1 MQQLNK
7 AGFAVFDDITVTSF
21 LSNKEVLI
29 EEWETRGGY
38 RTIKEIISLINT
50 ENIDSYYDALIK
62 SNMILRLYDEG
73 FPVERDYD
81 TLRLMTAEEL
91 YDYYDYKL
99 NNIVVG
105 KIEKMKPVDLSTGYE
120 EFIENWDQ
128 GRSVG
133 YKIGFPVLNYMLAGV
148 HKKNL
153 LLHLGHIGRGKTTTA
168 ILMYILPVI
177 ESGENVCIIANEQ
190 EEDEWRQMIL
200 ATVLSNKVNYF
211 KMNRQKLTFGK
222 FTEDDKVNLKKA
234 SDWLHNCKGKIE
246 FINLNDYQ
254 IDNAQKII
262 RKYGKLGFGL
272 FVFDTL
278 KPVDDASDRA
288 WAEFSE
294 VAKKLFQLAKSEDVA
309 IIATAQLSAE
319 SMSRRHLDLSC
330 TGKSRSIAE
339 TAAQVVMFRA
349 LTVEEKLKYKPY
361 SYKRDENGKATS
373 VKLTY
378 ELDPEKDYIVVF
390 IPKNRFGAVTPQIIY
405 ERNMSFNTMHEIGRI
420 NIPFDGFKAR

>member
-1 MQQLNK
+1 
-7 AGFAVFDDITVTSF
+7 
-21 LSNKEVLI
+21 
-29 EEWETRGGY
+29 
-38 RTIKEIISLINT
+38 
-50 ENIDSYYDALIK
+50 
-62 SNMILRLYDEG
+62 
-73 FPVERDYD
+73 
-81 TLRLMTAEEL
+81 
-91 YDYYDYKL
+91 
-99 NNIVVG
+99 
-105 KIEKMKPVDLSTGYE
+105 
-120 EFIENWDQ
+120 
-128 GRSVG
+128 
-133 YKIGFPVLNYMLAGV
+133 
-148 HKKNL
+148 
-153 LLHLGHIGRGKTTTA
+153 
-168 ILMYILPVI
+168 
-177 ESGENVCIIANEQ
+177 
-190 EEDEWRQMIL
+190 
-200 ATVLSNKVNYF
+200 
-211 KMNRQKLTFGK
+211 MNRQKLTFGK